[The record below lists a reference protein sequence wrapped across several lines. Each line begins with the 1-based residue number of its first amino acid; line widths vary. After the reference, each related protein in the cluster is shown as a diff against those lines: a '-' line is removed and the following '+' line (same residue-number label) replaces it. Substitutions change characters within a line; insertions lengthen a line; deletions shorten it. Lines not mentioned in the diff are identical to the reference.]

1 MMDSSSEITSK
12 CSKDENS
19 KSESLNQDVNQKVTV
34 AMTLI
39 FELYRVLT
47 GTLLVLFVPQNCSGI
62 ICSTSENMNHSE
74 EFHVFTVVYNF
85 MTLASF
91 IILYFNELNRENTMI
106 NYLEVNKFSPRDNE
120 SVGNALNKLDKSRKN
135 KILKLDKVYNNSGY
149 LTTFTF
155 ATNTIFSAI
164 VIFNNYLDTTTYT
177 VFLTNTLFIGQKVA
191 DVFSTVKTPCNVFL
205 SAYLTRK
212 IQYNDVDPD
221 KIVSTNDNNNVN
233 DESNHIIEDD
243 EKNDVVVKYD
253 NNTHND
259 STEYKE
265 DLVKDNTKTEMEINT
280 HVNNDLNNKE
290 VSSPKL
296 NYIV

>member
-1 MMDSSSEITSK
+1 MMDSSSEMTSEP
-12 CSKDENS
+12 SKDES
-19 KSESLNQDVNQKVTV
+19 TKQEVPDQDFNQKVNV

-47 GTLLVLFVPQNCSGI
+47 GTLLVLFVPQNCSGL

-74 EFHVFTVVYNF
+74 GFHVFTVIYNF

-135 KILKLDKVYNNSGY
+135 KILKLDKIYNNSGY

-191 DVFSTVKTPCNVFL
+191 DVFSTVKTPSNVFL

-221 KIVSTNDNNNVN
+221 KIIDNDNDNEKAVASSDDVKDVTDVNV
-233 DESNHIIEDD
+233 DIMD
-243 EKNDVVVKYD
+243 EK
-253 NNTHND
+253 
-259 STEYKE
+259 TEE
-265 DLVKDNTKTEMEINT
+265 DQSGNKKNISVDTS
-280 HVNNDLNNKE
+280 NNKTSNNE
-290 VSSPKL
+290 VTSPKV

>member
-1 MMDSSSEITSK
+1 MMDSSSEMTSEP
-12 CSKDENS
+12 SKDEIT
-19 KSESLNQDVNQKVTV
+19 KTDQDFNQKVSV

-47 GTLLVLFVPQNCSGI
+47 GTLLVLFVPQNCSGL
-62 ICSTSENMNHSE
+62 ICSTSENINHSE
-74 EFHVFTVVYNF
+74 GFHVFTVIYNF

-91 IILYFNELNRENTMI
+91 ILLYFNELNRENTMI

-120 SVGNALNKLDKSRKN
+120 SVGIALNKLDKDRKN
-135 KILKLDKVYNNSGY
+135 RILKLDKVYNNSGY

-155 ATNTIFSAI
+155 ATNTLFSAI
-164 VIFNNYLDTTTYT
+164 VVFNNYLDTTTYT

-191 DVFSTVKTPCNVFL
+191 DVFSTVNTPCNVFL

-221 KIVSTNDNNNVN
+221 KIVTSTNINNVDETSKDIN
-233 DESNHIIEDD
+233 DECEKKDD
-243 EKNDVVVKYD
+243 VVDVDNDVNIEVNEEKKENKDLSVEVK
-253 NNTHND
+253 
-259 STEYKE
+259 
-265 DLVKDNTKTEMEINT
+265 KTGDDINES
-280 HVNNDLNNKE
+280 KE